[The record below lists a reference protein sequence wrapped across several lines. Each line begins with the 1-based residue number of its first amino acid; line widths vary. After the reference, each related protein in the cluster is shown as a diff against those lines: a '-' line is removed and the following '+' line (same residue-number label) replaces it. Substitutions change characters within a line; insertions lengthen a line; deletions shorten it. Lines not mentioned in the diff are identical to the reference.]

1 MGEFMN
7 DAMPSR
13 RSSPPQAQLNP
24 GVVHADMGASLPDMS
39 TTRRRFLATASAATL
54 SAATHAFGASG
65 DGRLKLALVGCGGR
79 GTGAA
84 NQNLNTTKDVK
95 LVAMADI
102 SRERLEKSLQTLKT
116 QHGEQVEV

>member
-1 MGEFMN
+1 MVEY
-7 DAMPSR
+7 
-13 RSSPPQAQLNP
+13 
-24 GVVHADMGASLPDMS
+24 ADSLPAMN
-39 TTRRRFLATASAATL
+39 TTRRHFLASTTAATL
-54 SAATHAFGASG
+54 SAATHAFAAPAEN
-65 DGRLKLALVGCGGR
+65 RLKLALVGCGGR

-116 QHGEQVEV
+116 QHAEQVDVSMANQFIGFEAYKEAIALA